1 MQIAINDDLGQKI
14 KKLPNPD
21 EFVNYVLKNAL
32 KIQNRR
38 KMSLK
43 EAAIELL
50 DDYKNNKELTEFVVL
65 DGEDFNA

>member
-50 DDYKNNKELTEFVVL
+50 DDYKNNKELTEFAVL
-65 DGEDFNA
+65 DGEEFNA

>member
-1 MQIAINDDLGQKI
+1 MQIAINDDLGQRI

-32 KIQNRR
+32 EIQNRR